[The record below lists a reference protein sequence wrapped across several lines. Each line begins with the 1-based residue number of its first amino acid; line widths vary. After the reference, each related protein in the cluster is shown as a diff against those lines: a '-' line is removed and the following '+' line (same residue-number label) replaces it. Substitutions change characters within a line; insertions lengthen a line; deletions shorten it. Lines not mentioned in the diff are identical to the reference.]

1 MPEMSEREQ
10 VALARLRLQLARQAY
25 ARGSIAEA
33 RRALL
38 TLAATDFAGG
48 APVSRD
54 PLAVLRDHR
63 ASDQDVRDAVLRL
76 IELRPRG
83 AP

>member
-1 MPEMSEREQ
+1 MSAREEA
-10 VALARLRLQLARQAY
+10 ALARLRLQLARQAY

-33 RRALL
+33 RRTLL

-48 APVSRD
+48 DPVCRD
-54 PLAVLRDHR
+54 PLAVLRNHL
-63 ASDQDVRDAVLRL
+63 AGEQEVRDAVQLL

-83 AP
+83 RP